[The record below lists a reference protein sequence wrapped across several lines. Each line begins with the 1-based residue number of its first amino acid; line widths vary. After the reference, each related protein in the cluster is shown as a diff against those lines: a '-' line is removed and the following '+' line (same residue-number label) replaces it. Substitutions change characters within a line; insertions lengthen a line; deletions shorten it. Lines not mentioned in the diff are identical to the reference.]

1 MTMTLRRT
9 FLLAFA
15 AALLPTAPV
24 WAGDHI
30 AQLRTF
36 LDGTKTLRASFTQTL
51 VRKNQQGKAN
61 LQASSGEM
69 AIARP
74 GKFRWQ
80 ITQPFPQ
87 LMVSDGQK
95 VWLYDPEL
103 NQVTVRKIGQA
114 LNGTPAALLAGD
126 GALDKHFTLRD
137 LGEKDGLGW
146 VEATPKN
153 SDGGFERV
161 LLGFA
166 GDTLKSMTLADNFGQ
181 TTVLVFSRIER
192 NPTLA
197 PGLFRFTP
205 PAGADVVGE

>member
-1 MTMTLRRT
+1 MTLRRSL
-9 FLLAFA
+9 LLALTA
-15 AALLPTAPV
+15 TLLTSAPA
-24 WAGDHI
+24 WANDNI
-30 AQLRTF
+30 AQLRAF
-36 LDGTKTLRASFTQTL
+36 LDGTKTLRANFTQTL
-51 VRKNQQGKAN
+51 LRKGQQGKQS

-69 AIARP
+69 AISRP

-80 ITQPFPQ
+80 IVQPYPQ

-95 VWLYDPEL
+95 VWLHDPEL

-146 VEATPKN
+146 VEAVPKSN
-153 SDGGFERV
+153 DGGFERV

-166 GDTLKSMTLADNFGQ
+166 GDSLKSMTLADNFGQ
-181 TTVLVFSRIER
+181 TTVLIFSRIER

-205 PAGADVVGE
+205 PNGADVVGE

>member
-1 MTMTLRRT
+1 MTLRRT
-9 FLLAFA
+9 FLLALTTTLLA
-15 AALLPTAPV
+15 ASPA
-24 WAGDHI
+24 WASDNI
-30 AQLRTF
+30 AQLRAF
-36 LDGTKTLRASFTQTL
+36 LDGTKTLRAAFTQTL
-51 VRKNQQGKAN
+51 LRKGQQGKQS

-80 ITQPFPQ
+80 ITQPYPQ

-95 VWLYDPEL
+95 VWLHDPEL
-103 NQVTVRKIGQA
+103 NQVTVRKIGQT

-146 VEATPKN
+146 VEAVPKS

-166 GDTLKSMTLADNFGQ
+166 GDSLKTMTLADNFGQ
-181 TTVLVFSRIER
+181 TTVLIFSRIER

-197 PGLFRFTP
+197 PSLFRFTP

>member
-1 MTMTLRRT
+1 MTLRRT
-9 FLLAFA
+9 FLLALTTTLLA
-15 AALLPTAPV
+15 ASPA
-24 WAGDHI
+24 WAADNI
-30 AQLRTF
+30 AQLRAF
-36 LDGTKTLRASFTQTL
+36 LDGTKTLRAAFTQTL
-51 VRKNQQGKAN
+51 LRKGQQGKQS

-80 ITQPFPQ
+80 ITQPYPQ

-95 VWLYDPEL
+95 VWLHDPEL
-103 NQVTVRKIGQA
+103 NQVTVRKIGQT

-146 VEATPKN
+146 VEAVPKS

-166 GDTLKSMTLADNFGQ
+166 SDSLKTMTLADNFGQ
-181 TTVLVFSRIER
+181 TTVLIFSRIER